1 MSKIEYDGFGRQVEI
16 QAENDLDINSAEILE
31 FEIRLS
37 KLETRIDFSLIEM
50 NKIGDIGGFPAYE
63 FELTCSENRVWKHE
77 IVFKSPNNPS
87 VSTDASDLWDLAE
100 IDVIR
105 PFLFAIETLI
115 SKFQTTKIEV
125 IMV

>member
-1 MSKIEYDGFGRQVEI
+1 MSRIEYDGLGRQVEI
-16 QAENDLDINSAEILE
+16 EADKDLDINSAEILE

-37 KLETRIDFSLIEM
+37 KLEVRIDFSLIEM
-50 NKIGDIGGFPAYE
+50 NKIADIDGFPAYE
-63 FELTCSENRVWKHE
+63 FSLNCSENRVWKHG

-87 VSTDASDLWDLAE
+87 VSTDTSDLWELAE
-100 IDVIR
+100 IDLIR